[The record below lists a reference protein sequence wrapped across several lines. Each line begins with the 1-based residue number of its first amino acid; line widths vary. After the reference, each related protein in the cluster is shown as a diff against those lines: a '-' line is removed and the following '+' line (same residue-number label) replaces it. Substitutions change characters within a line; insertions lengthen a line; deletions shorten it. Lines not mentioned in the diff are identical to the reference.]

1 VSIRRAAA
9 AASVTVL
16 ILAACSPSGGEGGS
30 DGGGGGDCHVGMAW
44 ATFQEERYGLRDLP
58 GLEAALEEGG
68 ATLTDNDAANSA
80 ETQAS
85 NVEALFD
92 AGIDVLILNSA
103 EPESSLQSV
112 EAAVDAGIPVIAYDR
127 ELESADAL
135 FMTHDNVGVG
145 RMIAEAVTA
154 AQPTGNY
161 AIIKG
166 QEGQT
171 NPLFLR
177 EGFAE
182 VIDPLIDAGDITIPE
197 GAEVYT
203 DEWLPDNAQDNM
215 ETILTANDNDIQ
227 AVLVQNDGMAGGVI
241 AALAAQGLDGE
252 VAVGGQDG
260 DVAAINRVALGTQVV
275 SVLKDATELGR
286 AAGEAALQ
294 LCENPDISAVE
305 GAVESTTVGGIE
317 GYAVLLDPL
326 PITQDNLQDA
336 LDLEWLTEEE
346 LCADVPSGTV
356 DVCP

>member
-1 VSIRRAAA
+1 MAKKGNGIFLVYTDIDPVHDEEFNAWYDTEHLPDLLRLPGFLDAARYVA
-9 AASVTVL
+9 VKGGPKY
-16 ILAACSPSGGEGGS
+16 LAA
-30 DGGGGGDCHVGMAW
+30 
-44 ATFQEERYGLRDLP
+44 Y
-58 GLEAALEEGG
+58 
-68 ATLTDNDAANSA
+68 
-80 ETQAS
+80 
-85 NVEALFD
+85 
-92 AGIDVLILNSA
+92 
-103 EPESSLQSV
+103 
-112 EAAVDAGIPVIAYDR
+112 

-145 RMIAEAVTA
+145 RMIAEAVTE
-154 AQPTGNY
+154 AQPTGNF

-177 EGFAE
+177 EGFEE
-182 VIDPLIDAGDITIPE
+182 VIAPLIAAGDVTIPE

-215 ETILTANDNDIQ
+215 ETILTATDNDIQ

-260 DVAAINRVALGTQVV
+260 DKAAINRVALGTQVV

-305 GAVESTTVGGIE
+305 GAVPSTTVGGIE
-317 GYAVLLDPL
+317 GFAVLLDPL
-326 PITQDNLQDA
+326 PITRDNLQDA
-336 LDLEWLTEEE
+336 LDLNWLTEEE
-346 LCADVPSGTV
+346 MCADVPAGSVGG
-356 DVCP
+356 CP

>member
-1 VSIRRAAA
+1 MAGGLAVVAVI
-9 AASVTVL
+9 V
-16 ILAACSPSGGEGGS
+16 AACSPGGDGGS
-30 DGGGGGDCHVGMAW
+30 GSADCHVGVAW
-44 ATFQEERYGLRDLP
+44 ATFQEERYGLRDEP
-58 GLEAALEEGG
+58 GIQGVLEAAG
-68 ATLTDNDAANSA
+68 AQYTGNDAANSA
-80 ETQAS
+80 ETQRS
-85 NVEALFD
+85 NVEALLD
-92 AGIDVLILNSA
+92 AGIDVLVLNSA
-103 EPESSLQSV
+103 EPESSLESV
-112 EAAVDAGIPVIAYDR
+112 QAAVDAGIPVIAYDR
-127 ELESADAL
+127 ELESENAL

-145 RMIAEAVTA
+145 RMIAQAVVD
-154 AQPTGNY
+154 AQGGTGNY

-177 EGFAE
+177 EGMAE
-182 VIDPLIDAGDITIPE
+182 VLDPLIESGDITIPD

-227 AVLVQNDGMAGGVI
+227 AVLSQNDGMAGGVI

-275 SVLKDATELGR
+275 SVLKDATELGQ

-326 PITQDNLQDA
+326 PITRDNLQAA
-336 LDLEWLTEEE
+336 LDLDWLTEEE